1 MSALVKRGRPARN
14 AQYALN
20 ANGWPRHPCCHHGTS
35 TCDVDARDGGTE
47 IPRHGSASVHSGDD
61 EVCTRSRS
69 SNFRASAEEK
79 EGALA
84 EVCRMR
90 ISNKWM
96 ARGLIVSINHIWLLC
111 LSTTFGYLSHWGP
124 VSVLEYGF
132 NKCVSRMCRKG
143 YTAQEKR
150 RGKGMRLR
158 VGRREHNLS
167 STTCPL
173 QVRQQ
178 QKQHQGDSDGCA
190 ARGACVMRWCEQV
203 PVARLIAGLWREK
216 KCERRLIVRRW
227 ARMQRWRNF

>member
-1 MSALVKRGRPARN
+1 MSCTRARRMPSWSGHGAVLSAVAKRGRLARN

-96 ARGLIVSINHIWLLC
+96 ARGLIVSINHICLLC

-124 VSVLEYGF
+124 VCGRLWNTGSPLGPWPLG
-132 NKCVSRMCRKG
+132 NKRHRHRSTNVYRCAGRGIQHK
-143 YTAQEKR
+143 KR
-150 RGKGMRLR
+150 GEGKG
-158 VGRREHNLS
+158 
-167 STTCPL
+167 
-173 QVRQQ
+173 
-178 QKQHQGDSDGCA
+178 
-190 ARGACVMRWCEQV
+190 
-203 PVARLIAGLWREK
+203 
-216 KCERRLIVRRW
+216 
-227 ARMQRWRNF
+227 